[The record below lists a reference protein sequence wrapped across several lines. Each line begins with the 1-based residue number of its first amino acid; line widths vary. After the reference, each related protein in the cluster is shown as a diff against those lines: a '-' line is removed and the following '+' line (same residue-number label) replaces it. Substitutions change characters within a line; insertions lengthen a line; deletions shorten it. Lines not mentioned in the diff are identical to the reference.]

1 MEREGQMKQTA
12 AYFLAQLK
20 RAARLL
26 PGQILADVVVC
37 FCAGVS
43 ACLLI
48 AQGALAAEGTR
59 YRIGIVGDLSDSYLG
74 FGIAAVQE
82 MDDSRFMIELVS
94 MPEQEAE
101 AAFRRGELYA
111 VMRVPEGLMESIV
124 YGENDKLVT
133 YTAAQ
138 GQQGLGTM
146 VMGEITDVASTLV
159 TCSQSAI
166 YAMQQVLAG
175 QGRGEEIGRETDK
188 LNLALI
194 QMVLSRGGFGEVEV
208 LGYGDGL
215 SLELYYFC
223 GAVLL
228 FLLLSGLLNSALFVY
243 QNGAFSCFL
252 KARGVGA
259 LRQVLGEYLAYLL
272 LVLTGLLTV
281 CLFLGFGFERGLLGI
296 PEWDGMGAAPF
307 LAFLP
312 ALFPVT
318 AMFAALQFFLFEVA
332 DGIVNGILLQLIC
345 GIGMGYLSGY
355 FYPSA
360 FFPEKMRMFGGFLP
374 SGAAVRFAQAGALGK
389 IPMAAWTAVFAW
401 MAVFLA
407 LTILV
412 RKYRTR

>member
-1 MEREGQMKQTA
+1 MKQTA

-26 PGQILADVVVC
+26 PGQILADIAVC
-37 FCAGVS
+37 SCVGVF

-59 YRIGIVGDLSDSYLG
+59 YRIGMVGDLSDSYLG

-82 MDDSRFMIELVS
+82 MDDSRFMIELVPMS
-94 MPEQEAE
+94 EQEAE
-101 AAFRRGELYA
+101 AALRRGELYA

-146 VMGEITDVASTLV
+146 VMGEITDIASTLV

-166 YAMQQVLAG
+166 YAMQRALAD
-175 QGRGEEIGRETDK
+175 QGRGDEIGWETDK

-194 QMVLSRGGFGEVEV
+194 QMVLDRGGFGEVEV

-223 GAVLL
+223 GMIFL
-228 FLLLSGLLNSALFVY
+228 FLLLSGLLNSALFVHR
-243 QNGAFSCFL
+243 NSAFSCFL

-259 LRQVLGEYLAYLL
+259 FWQILGEYLAYLL
-272 LVLTGLLTV
+272 LVLAGLLV
-281 CLFLGFGFERGLLGI
+281 LCLPLGFGLGRGYLGI
-296 PEWDGMGAAPF
+296 PEWEGMGAAPF
-307 LAFLP
+307 LAFVP
-312 ALFPVT
+312 VLFPVA
-318 AMFAALQFFLFEVA
+318 AMFAALQFFLFEAA

-360 FFPEKMRMFGGFLP
+360 FFPEKMRMLGELLP
-374 SGAAVRFAQAGALGK
+374 SGAAARFAQAGALGK
-389 IPMAAWTAVFAW
+389 ISAAAWTAVFVW
-401 MAVFLA
+401 LSVFIV
-407 LTILV
+407 LTVLV
-412 RKYRTR
+412 RWRRIR

>member
-1 MEREGQMKQTA
+1 MKRTA

-26 PGQILADVVVC
+26 PGQILADIAVC
-37 FCAGVS
+37 FCAGALV
-43 ACLLI
+43 CLLI
-48 AQGALAAEGTR
+48 AQGVFAAEGTR
-59 YRIGIVGDLSDSYLG
+59 YRIGMVGNLSDSYLG

-82 MDDSRFMIELVS
+82 MDDSRFMIELVPMS
-94 MPEQEAE
+94 EQEADE
-101 AAFRRGELYA
+101 AFRRGELYA

-124 YGENDKLVT
+124 YGKNDKFVT
-133 YTAAQ
+133 YTAMQ

-146 VMGEITDVASTLV
+146 VMGEITDVASMLV

-166 YAMQQVLAG
+166 YAMQRVLSE
-175 QGRGEEIGRETDK
+175 QGRGDEIGWETDK

-194 QMVLSRGGFGEVEV
+194 QMVLSRGEFGEVEV

-228 FLLLSGLLNSALFVY
+228 FLLLSGLLNSALFVHRKIALY
-243 QNGAFSCFL
+243 SFL

-259 LRQVLGEYLAYLL
+259 FRQVLGEYLAYLL
-272 LVLTGLLTV
+272 LVLAGLLTL
-281 CLFLGFGFERGLLGI
+281 CLPLGFGLARGLLAI
-296 PEWDGMGAAPF
+296 PEWEGMGAAPF
-307 LAFLP
+307 FAFLP
-312 ALFPVT
+312 ALFPVA
-318 AMFAALQFFLFEVA
+318 AMFAALQFFLFEAA

-360 FFPEKMRMFGGFLP
+360 FFPETMRALGDFLP
-374 SGAAVRFAQAGALGK
+374 SGAAARFAQAGALGK
-389 IPMAAWTAVFAW
+389 IPAAAWAAVFVW
-401 MAVFLA
+401 LGVFMLLA
-407 LTILV
+407 ALF
-412 RKYRTR
+412 RKRRMGR